1 MQGKTSS
8 LIKGI
13 GVGMV
18 AGAAVTLT
26 AKTLL
31 GEEKHNVTKGS
42 AKVVKAVGEAI
53 DGIQT
58 MFK

>member
-13 GVGMV
+13 GIGMIS
-18 AGAAVTLT
+18 GAAVTVTVQTLT
-26 AKTLL
+26 
-31 GEEKHNVTKGS
+31 GNKHNITKGS
-42 AKVVKAVGEAI
+42 AKLISALGEMV